1 MNTNDFGRIL
11 TNASAVDRNKT
22 DYYPTP
28 PECTRVLAN
37 YMRLNGKRV
46 WEPACGAGHMASELE
61 QCGAEVIATEL
72 HYQGYGEGG
81 VDFLTADMP
90 EGVDA
95 IVTNPP
101 FRLSAQFIERCIGH
115 GVSFAMLLK
124 SQCWHSARRR
134 DLFEAHR
141 PSAVLPLTWRPDFH
155 FGARGGSPTMEV
167 IWTVWG
173 NRPAN
178 ITEYLPM
185 PRAALN

>member
-1 MNTNDFGRIL
+1 MTTNNFGRIL
-11 TNASAVDRNKT
+11 TNATAVDRNKT

-28 PECTRVLAN
+28 PECTRALAN
-37 YMRLNGKRV
+37 YMRLIGKRV

-81 VDFLTADMP
+81 VDFLAADIP
-90 EGVDA
+90 EGIDA

-101 FRLSAQFIERCIGH
+101 FSLSAKFIERCIEH
-115 GVSFAMLLK
+115 GVAFAMLLK
-124 SQCWHSARRR
+124 SQYWHSARRR
-134 DLFEAHR
+134 GLFEAHR
-141 PSAVLPLTWRPDFH
+141 PEAVLPLTWRPDFH
-155 FGARGGSPTMEV
+155 FGEKGGSPTMEV

-173 NRPAN
+173 SRPAN

-185 PRAALN
+185 PRPEMN